1 MKNKTFTL
9 LALIV
14 LLFGCKKS
22 DNSYHLHYEEEGC
35 EYDYYIDD
43 FDGLDYETVE
53 RYAAF
58 DIAHDYRS
66 IVALMDS
73 LIDTGTHLRSW
84 SNIYYDALK
93 KTLPRDSL
101 LPRLQKLLKREP
113 SIIYDYWEL
122 GRAYHNLENDQ
133 KTIEYYRN
141 GLTSLQRGDTAL
153 AVNSLTE
160 ALELAKRRDKECR
173 TKLIQS
179 MLDSIASGSP
189 ISIETFSDTLPNN

>member
-1 MKNKTFTL
+1 MRNKAFTL
-9 LALIV
+9 LSVII

-22 DNSYHLHYEEEGC
+22 DNSYHLHSEEEGC

-58 DIAHDYRS
+58 DIAHDYCS

-122 GRAYHNLENDQ
+122 GRAYHNLEDDQ
-133 KTIEYYRN
+133 KTVEYYRN
-141 GLTSLQRGDTAL
+141 GLTSLQQGDTAL
-153 AVNSLTE
+153 AVNSFTE
-160 ALELAKRRDKECR
+160 ALELAQRHDKFRRA
-173 TKLIQS
+173 KLIQS
-179 MLDSIASGSP
+179 MLTCLDEAVPSTQNP
-189 ISIETFSDTLPNN
+189 FKEP